1 MREAVRVALEGIATR
16 FSQDA
21 PSSSFSRDEP
31 VLRRRYSAMDAWPA
45 DAEFGL
51 FILSWTMGPGFTLGD
66 FRAKVNALV
75 PDFHGAS
82 ARLRRA
88 GGSAPPAAF
97 ITLTLVGIAR
107 TAFSNAAIV
116 LRWNLTSD
124 ILYWPT
130 DLSRSAGATL

>member
-51 FILSWTMGPGFTLGD
+51 FILSWTMGAGFRLGD
-66 FRAKVNALV
+66 FRAKVNAIV
-75 PDFHGAS
+75 PDFHGVS
-82 ARLRRA
+82 ARLGRA
-88 GGSAPPAAF
+88 GWSGGSPPAAF
-97 ITLTLVGIAR
+97 ITLVGIAR